1 MNTSTPTPGD
11 TGSATLFRPDAA
23 RYIGLLTRRAIV
35 RNIWIALLVLGGC
48 GVAAL
53 SDLRFAFVGI
63 IFALIVYPMVLVM
76 VWLTHGAR
84 PATALLTRPQRW
96 ARRSDGAIVIT
107 FYPFTA
113 MESDEAAEA
122 SLRAAG
128 TLTFTPGEVTAIDA
142 GGRAVAIWLRKGRA
156 DGVRL
161 LTAPA
166 DALPPGTIDLLNKMT
181 TFKV

>member
-1 MNTSTPTPGD
+1 MNASTPPPGD

-96 ARRSDGAIVIT
+96 ERRSDGAIVIT

-113 MESDEAAEA
+113 MESDDTAEA
-122 SLRAAG
+122 PPLAAG
-128 TLTFTPGEVTAIDA
+128 TLTFTPDEVTAIDA
-142 GGRAVAIWLRKGRA
+142 GAFTVAIWLRKGRA

>member
-1 MNTSTPTPGD
+1 
-11 TGSATLFRPDAA
+11 
-23 RYIGLLTRRAIV
+23 
-35 RNIWIALLVLGGC
+35 
-48 GVAAL
+48 
-53 SDLRFAFVGI
+53 
-63 IFALIVYPMVLVM
+63 
-76 VWLTHGAR
+76 
-84 PATALLTRPQRW
+84 
-96 ARRSDGAIVIT
+96 
-107 FYPFTA
+107 